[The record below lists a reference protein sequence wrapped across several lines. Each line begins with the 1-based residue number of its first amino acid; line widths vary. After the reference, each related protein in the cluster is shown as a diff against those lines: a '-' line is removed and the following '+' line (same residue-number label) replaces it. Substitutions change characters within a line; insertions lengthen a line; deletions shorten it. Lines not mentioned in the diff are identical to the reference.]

1 MQLVLPSAI
10 LMIEFFEKSVKKH
23 NFWCF
28 VFVCVLLRPVN
39 NGRSQLR
46 AGGRWCLTSSV
57 YGDVSSQCP
66 PLPPIVNTHHT
77 VTGTQP
83 QPGTTQA
90 RGNGKRRWDGFS
102 GGKVG
107 RDGAKWL
114 FLHEIGAKIRTE
126 NWKDCVEKWV
136 MWQFSEA
143 AVVPSHL
150 VLYISTILQLLGITV
165 FTHFLSIFFLVIL
178 YLWNSTFVYLWIS
191 VK

>member
-1 MQLVLPSAI
+1 M
-10 LMIEFFEKSVKKH
+10 
-23 NFWCF
+23 
-28 VFVCVLLRPVN
+28 CVLLRPVN

-66 PLPPIVNTHHT
+66 PLPPIVNTHHRHRHST
-77 VTGTQP
+77 PTWNDPGARKRETQVRRIFWRKSWSRWCIMVVF
-83 QPGTTQA
+83 A
-90 RGNGKRRWDGFS
+90 RNWG
-102 GGKVG
+102 
-107 RDGAKWL
+107 
-114 FLHEIGAKIRTE
+114 KIRTE

-150 VLYISTILQLLGITV
+150 VLYIFTILQLLGITV
-165 FTHFLSIFFLVIL
+165 FTHLLSIFLLVIL

>member
-1 MQLVLPSAI
+1 MCQ
-10 LMIEFFEKSVKKH
+10 KKTI
-23 NFWCF
+23 FWF
-28 VFVCVLLRPVN
+28 SVFVCVLLRPVN

-90 RGNGKRRWDGFS
+90 RGNGKHRWDRFS

-114 FLHEIGAKIRTE
+114 FLHEIGAKLELRIGKIVLRSEWCGSFLRRQSCPHILCCTFISSY
-126 NWKDCVEKWV
+126 NCSVLLCLPISWA
-136 MWQFSEA
+136 FSC
-143 AVVPSHL
+143 
-150 VLYISTILQLLGITV
+150 
-165 FTHFLSIFFLVIL
+165 
-178 YLWNSTFVYLWIS
+178 W
-191 VK
+191 

>member
-1 MQLVLPSAI
+1 MKMQLVLPSAI

-23 NFWCF
+23 NFWCS

-66 PLPPIVNTHHT
+66 PLPPIVNTHHRHRHST
-77 VTGTQP
+77 PTWNDPGARKRETQV
-83 QPGTTQA
+83 
-90 RGNGKRRWDGFS
+90 RRFS

-114 FLHEIGAKIRTE
+114 FLHEIGAKLERRIGKIVLRSEWCGSFLRRQSCPHILCCTFLPSY
-126 NWKDCVEKWV
+126 NCSVLLCLPISWA
-136 MWQFSEA
+136 FSC
-143 AVVPSHL
+143 
-150 VLYISTILQLLGITV
+150 
-165 FTHFLSIFFLVIL
+165 
-178 YLWNSTFVYLWIS
+178 W
-191 VK
+191 